1 MRRERLIVSCVQ
13 TWHLT
18 NAWSGV
24 KGEMTGAAV
33 AWNMVR
39 PRRSGYGGS
48 RPLKLIVRS
57 RPLISALFNNLIS
70 MPVTHVWRGAGSALF
85 LEFGALTQRM
95 RRDGSAGNARG
106 EVTLMIEW
114 SWRIEAPDSI
124 LCGSWSDVLAWP
136 SKAF

>member
-1 MRRERLIVSCVQ
+1 
-13 TWHLT
+13 
-18 NAWSGV
+18 
-24 KGEMTGAAV
+24 
-33 AWNMVR
+33 
-39 PRRSGYGGS
+39 
-48 RPLKLIVRS
+48 
-57 RPLISALFNNLIS
+57 

-124 LCGSWSDVLAWP
+124 LCGSWSDVLTWP
-136 SKAF
+136 SIFETLMGSTVRGIETFGALPEVCVTLSNGLRVISFMTAEGQPEWSLTDRRHHISAFVRDGEVVVESVDS